1 MAFGDILKAFNQ
13 SGGQPGAVQPMQSPI
28 GMPPVGSA
36 NKEAKNEKLALML
49 YALGGALGGK
59 DIGQSAAAFQQI
71 QAQRQ
76 AQEQQKIRK
85 QQREQFLQQN
95 PQYATQIA
103 AIEAGI
109 PKEFLIPKPLFE
121 GQSTTNQFYNTLLQG
136 QQDES
141 IRSTPQYKTAYN
153 YLSQPKTETFIN
165 EQGQQVTRSIPGMIS
180 KQDYLPPTGVEVAY
194 LQKGQVQPPM
204 VDSMKTVDKDIVVE
218 LAPERRKDLK
228 NKIDTSQQVLSRLD
242 LFDKTIDEY
251 DPDLLTVGTARA
263 KVSSDYNDLLLVL
276 KDYARLGVLAGPDLT
291 LLENWVGNPMGF
303 LQNLLKGGAEGT
315 KIQIKSLR
323 DTILRG
329 EAKIRKELGEKIETP
344 QGTTR
349 QETAF
354 LNGRQIIP
362 NNDYTGWIYK
372 DTGEPAQ

>member
-1 MAFGDILKAFNQ
+1 MALSDYLNKLNQ
-13 SGGQPGAVQPMQSPI
+13 LQGMQPQQSPI
-28 GMPPVGSA
+28 GMPPVGISEKDQK
-36 NKEAKNEKLALML
+36 NKNLAIML
-49 YALGGALGGK
+49 YALGGALRGK
-59 DIGQSAAAFQQI
+59 SALETGLGLQQTL
-71 QAQRQ
+71 AS
-76 AQEQQKIRK
+76 QEQQKIRK

-180 KQDYLPPTGVEVAY
+180 KQDYLPPTGVEVAD
-194 LQKGQVQPPM
+194 LQKGQVQPSM
-204 VDSMKTVDKDIVVE
+204 VDSMEKVGKDVVVE
-218 LAPERRKDLK
+218 VTPDRRKELIKNITVLDNTSAKLDTFSKKIEEIEPGVTTFGTERADIQNAYTSILLELK
-228 NKIDTSQQVLSRLD
+228 NL
-242 LFDKTIDEY
+242 EE
-251 DPDLLTVGTARA
+251 
-263 KVSSDYNDLLLVL
+263 
-276 KDYARLGVLAGPDLT
+276 LGVLAGPDLD
-291 LLENWVGNPMGF
+291 LLQGMLGDPTSF
-303 LQNLLKGGAEGT
+303 YQNIAMGGAEGT
-315 KIQIKSLR
+315 KLQIRNIKDYIKEKKTRFSL
-323 DTILRG
+323 
-329 EAKIRKELGEKIETP
+329 ELGEKIETP
-344 QGTTR
+344 QGATR

-362 NNDYTGWIYK
+362 NNDNTGWVYK

>member
-1 MAFGDILKAFNQ
+1 MALSDYLNKLNQ
-13 SGGQPGAVQPMQSPI
+13 LQSMQPQQSPI
-28 GMPPVGSA
+28 GMPPVGMSA
-36 NKEAKNEKLALML
+36 KDEKNKRLAIML
-49 YALGGALGGK
+49 YALGGALRGK
-59 DIGQSAAAFQQI
+59 SAL
-71 QAQRQ
+71 
-76 AQEQQKIRK
+76 ETGLG
-85 QQREQFLQQN
+85 LQQTLTGQEKEKRQERARNEWIKNN
-95 PQYATQIA
+95 PQYAEQIS
-103 AIEAGI
+103 AIEAGV
-109 PKEFLIPKPLFE
+109 PKEFLTPKALFE
-121 GQSTTNQFYNTLLQG
+121 GQSTTNQFYNTLLKG

-180 KQDYLPPTGVEVAY
+180 KQDYLPPTGVEVAD

-315 KIQIKSLR
+315 KIQIKSLQ

-329 EAKIRKELGEKIETP
+329 EAKIRQELGEKIETP
-344 QGTTR
+344 QDTTR

>member
-1 MAFGDILKAFNQ
+1 MALSDYLNKLNQ
-13 SGGQPGAVQPMQSPI
+13 LQGMQPQQSPI
-28 GMPPVGSA
+28 GMPPVGMSEKDQK
-36 NKEAKNEKLALML
+36 NKNLAIML
-49 YALGGALGGK
+49 YALGGALRGK
-59 DIGQSAAAFQQI
+59 SALETGLGLQQTL
-71 QAQRQ
+71 AG
-76 AQEQQKIRK
+76 QEQQKRRE
-85 QQREQFLQQN
+85 QQREQFLQKN
-95 PQYATQIA
+95 PQLASQMA

-109 PKEFLIPKPLFE
+109 PKEFVIPKSMFE
-121 GQSTTNQFYNTLLQG
+121 GQGTTNQFYNILLQG
-136 QQDES
+136 QENES
-141 IRSTPQYKTAYN
+141 IRSTPQYKTAYD

-180 KQDYLPPTGVEVAY
+180 KQDYLPPTGVEVAD
-194 LQKGQVQPPM
+194 LQKGQVQPSM

-228 NKIDTSQQVLSRLD
+228 NKIDTSQEVLSRLD
-242 LFDKTIDEY
+242 QFDRTIDEY

-263 KVSSDYNDLLLVL
+263 KVGSDYNDLLLVL

-329 EAKIRKELGEKIETP
+329 EAKIRQELGEKIETP

-362 NNDYTGWIYK
+362 NNDNTGWIYK